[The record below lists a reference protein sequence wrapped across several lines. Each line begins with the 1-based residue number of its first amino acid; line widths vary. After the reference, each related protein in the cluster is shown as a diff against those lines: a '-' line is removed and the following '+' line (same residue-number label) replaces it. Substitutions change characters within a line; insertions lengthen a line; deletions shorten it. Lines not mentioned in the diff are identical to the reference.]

1 MADRRR
7 VLTITADTAK
17 AGWERPDDLWRRVSL
32 LRRVRLR
39 RTIAKHVLPVLQQ
52 LESLY
57 LRDHLGASPRLVG
70 KSIGQIEADD
80 IAIEAGLYLF
90 DLALSEGLI
99 AFDGNDSP
107 PDESKPAGSCS
118 MTIEEVRRHY
128 LGMASGLIIKK
139 AGHRAA
145 KREHSLEGMELDGV
159 GGLQTLRLLGRFD
172 PSSIRELSKGLK
184 GRLRMLIEQDT
195 QYLEVLNKCRP
206 IHFLRALR
214 YAHGNNL
221 RVILDWTPD
230 FIEVHLKEE
239 KGVAVL
245 TNIVTAME
253 EMAER
258 GSSPANIK
266 SVIEDS
272 DLFDKHMTGFLGR

>member
-70 KSIGQIEADD
+70 KSISQIEADD

-99 AFDGNDSP
+99 VFDGNDSP
-107 PDESKPAGSCS
+107 PDESKPAGSWGCPGS
-118 MTIEEVRRHY
+118 GTRAPFPHRR
-128 LGMASGLIIKK
+128 
-139 AGHRAA
+139 R
-145 KREHSLEGMELDGV
+145 
-159 GGLQTLRLLGRFD
+159 GRNR
-172 PSSIRELSKGLK
+172 PSSIPREAPG
-184 GRLRMLIEQDT
+184 
-195 QYLEVLNKCRP
+195 
-206 IHFLRALR
+206 
-214 YAHGNNL
+214 
-221 RVILDWTPD
+221 TP
-230 FIEVHLKEE
+230 
-239 KGVAVL
+239 
-245 TNIVTAME
+245 
-253 EMAER
+253 
-258 GSSPANIK
+258 
-266 SVIEDS
+266 
-272 DLFDKHMTGFLGR
+272 